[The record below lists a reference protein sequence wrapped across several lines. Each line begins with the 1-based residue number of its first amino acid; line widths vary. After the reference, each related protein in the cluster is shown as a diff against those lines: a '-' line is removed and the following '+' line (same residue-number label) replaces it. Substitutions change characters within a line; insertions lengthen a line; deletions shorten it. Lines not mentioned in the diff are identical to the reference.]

1 MIVRSKHIIPEKR
14 KNKVKGTIKIPDL
27 TVQSRKKLNKISIIK
42 VECYYLDTLG
52 FTLSNG
58 ESCTA
63 GSDRK
68 VDRWHTFD
76 QNKKITKVECII

>member
-1 MIVRSKHIIPEKR
+1 MIVRSYYIKYIIPEEK
-14 KNKVKGTIKIPDL
+14 KNEVKGTIKIPDL

-42 VECYYLDTLG
+42 VEWLLKNILG

-63 GSDRK
+63 GSYY
-68 VDRWHTFD
+68 
-76 QNKKITKVECII
+76 